1 MDEIDH
7 AGRTPVYR
15 QLANILRGQ
24 IERGELPADRPLPR
38 KIILRERYRVSQ
50 GSVERA
56 IAVLRSEGL
65 VETARGKGIYVLP
78 EDERP
83 QA

>member
-7 AGRTPVYR
+7 AGRVPVYA
-15 QLANILRGQ
+15 QLAGILRGQ
-24 IERGELPADRPLPR
+24 IERGELPPDRPLPS
-38 KIILRERYRVSQ
+38 KSILRDRYRVSQ

-56 IAVLRSEGL
+56 IAVLRDEGL
-65 VETARGKGIYVLP
+65 VVTAPGKGIYVLP

-83 QA
+83 